1 MRGSNS
7 ASAVWAALSMYE
19 STDLVKR
26 FAKQRTGR
34 SPNTT
39 KAREI
44 SAHFAQGREYFRSAT
59 GAGEL
64 VRPLIL
70 YYGVAALARGTV
82 LFLDTSKS
90 KLEAAHGLDT
100 SGWGDLLARPR
111 TLPGAEVRIGGR
123 GTFPE
128 LARVVGNTERVRIHT
143 GESPGVAD
151 AQSSGTGLAAEAKLT
166 IKGILGQI
174 PDVAALYERTFGE
187 HSRRLRAEISYT
199 GLTRSTGDPEPGSDE
214 NELGHSWVGILPSAP
229 PLRFPEEGWAEG
241 LLASTPLGR
250 LGRILYE
257 GFLHVPRGKSPAS
270 YGRMHDLNTEAGSRD
285 EPALQMPVA
294 DAASGEQYL
303 KLPTDD
309 GVVLSTLLAL
319 HLAAYAAGR
328 LVRYHPGYW
337 SMLVGRTQG
346 AEVAPI
352 LSAAVSAVEERYP
365 SLILEAI
372 GG

>member
-1 MRGSNS
+1 MMLAARAW
-7 ASAVWAALSMYE
+7 ASLSMYE

-39 KAREI
+39 RAREI
-44 SAHFAQGREYFRSAT
+44 SAHFAQGREYFRNAA

-70 YYGVAALARGTV
+70 YYGVAALVRGTV

-90 KLEAAHGLDT
+90 KLEAAHGLDAT
-100 SGWGDLLARPR
+100 GWDDLLTRPR
-111 TLPGAEVRIGGR
+111 RLPEAKVKIGNG

-128 LARVVGNTERVRIHT
+128 LARLVGNTEWVRVHT

-151 AQSSGTGLAAEAKLT
+151 AESPGTGLAAEATLT
-166 IKGILGQI
+166 IKEILGQI

-199 GLTRSTGDPEPGSDE
+199 GLTRSTGDPEPPPDE
-214 NELGHSWVGILPSAP
+214 NRTGHSWVGILPSAP
-229 PLRFPEEGWAEG
+229 PLRFPEKGWAEG

-257 GFLHVPRGKSPAS
+257 GFLHVPGGKSPAS
-270 YGRMHDLNTEAGSRD
+270 YGRMHDLNTEAGSRN
-285 EPALQMPVA
+285 EPRLQMPVA
-294 DAASGEQYL
+294 ADTFGEQHL
-303 KLPTDD
+303 KLPTDE

-319 HLAAYAAGR
+319 HLIAYAAGM

-337 SMLVGRTQG
+337 SMLVGR
-346 AEVAPI
+346 AEGSEIAPL
-352 LSAAVSAVEERYP
+352 LSAAVSTVEERYP
-365 SLILEAI
+365 ALILEAI